1 MIFEQLSASKGGFC
15 YPHGCDTAQSV
26 FICISPEPVLICE
39 FLCCRSVVA
48 EIPVLPGC
56 DAASEGSWFPS
67 FRGNVVVLSLKVE
80 MTKKSC
86 ISTLKN
92 GTTTLYFE
100 TTETNFPVTLCGIW
114 EECTWK
120 WRIGVLNGPSGDLSP
135 SYVSNKERKLY
146 LVYSV
151 CMFCCTCYLT
161 YWLPAMTVVDV
172 GCEKMG
178 IVSSQHLIF
187 NYTQQ
192 RHLSEHKFV
201 LSVLPHIRSL
211 HDSEALTFLLADN
224 KNKNTTSQ
232 CVCVCAC
239 VCVLTAE

>member
-1 MIFEQLSASKGGFC
+1 
-15 YPHGCDTAQSV
+15 
-26 FICISPEPVLICE
+26 
-39 FLCCRSVVA
+39 
-48 EIPVLPGC
+48 
-56 DAASEGSWFPS
+56 
-67 FRGNVVVLSLKVE
+67 
-80 MTKKSC
+80 
-86 ISTLKN
+86 
-92 GTTTLYFE
+92 
-100 TTETNFPVTLCGIW
+100 
-114 EECTWK
+114 
-120 WRIGVLNGPSGDLSP
+120 
-135 SYVSNKERKLY
+135 
-146 LVYSV
+146 
-151 CMFCCTCYLT
+151 
-161 YWLPAMTVVDV
+161 MTVVDV